1 MKFLF
6 TLLLSLPLF
15 CFAQQKQ
22 YTYCCAGNVNT
33 GADYFGIDKSFSDS
47 STGSITIDRKQITID
62 GNTYV
67 IKKKV
72 KHNVFKTK
80 KGFIKLVYNKVTL
93 AQLEMLRYNTRY
105 YYHILPE
112 SSLAVSR

>member
-33 GADYFGIDKSFSDS
+33 GADYFDKSFSDS

-80 KGFIKLVYNKVTL
+80 KGFIKLVYNKGTL